1 MQNSGTVDAISLS
14 HSFDSLSMDEDF
26 MNFLLDGSAAPQLP
40 ASMKTEDNQDLHLV
54 PTTMVSDQFA
64 FNGNNDMEGET
75 TQDQAAERPSLPPQP
90 SYTTTTTAI
99 SSAATQLPTTLS
111 LPPPPPTPP
120 SDGLSLSS
128 PGLDDPFAGLTDIFP
143 ILGDLAEPVI
153 EKEEEEIESGSVQT
167 TSSSSSAAAVPL
179 VKVKEEPKEPKRKS
193 SSSKEKK
200 AARAAKKQKLEP
212 QPSDFIESLRGMNSA
227 QLEQYAETQPLTE
240 AQQTELKEW
249 IRKIKNRESASLSRQ
264 NRKNHQQELEIQIE
278 GLDTSNSRLREQ
290 ITELQIENRVLK
302 KELDDFKTLIEK
314 SNLGQAFALYNNTK
328 KAAAPPAPVA
338 APVETTTAAVTPAVP
353 PPSAS
358 VAAPAPTP
366 AVVPSGGIQLSDVIL
381 KAMSGGKP
389 NKEGMALVLYLLM
402 ALHSYGQYWNKVTAQ
417 HQVAMPQP
425 DEVTAQA

>member
-1 MQNSGTVDAISLS
+1 VDMATISLS
-14 HSFDSLSMDEDF
+14 HSFDSLSMDEEF
-26 MNFLLDGSAAPQLP
+26 MNFLLDGSAAPQQMP
-40 ASMKTEDNQDLHLV
+40 VAMKTEDQARSQDPNLV
-54 PTTMVSDQFA
+54 PDQFA
-64 FNGNNDMEGET
+64 FNEGNSTEEE
-75 TQDQAAERPSLPPQP
+75 AARPSLPPQP
-90 SYTTTTTAI
+90 SYTSATTTQ
-99 SSAATQLPTTLS
+99 AALS

-143 ILGDLAEPVI
+143 ILGDLAEPVM
-153 EKEEEEIESGSVQT
+153 EREEEIESGSVQT
-167 TSSSSSAAAVPL
+167 TASTAVPL
-179 VKVKEEPKEPKRKS
+179 VKVKEEPKEPKRKNS
-193 SSSKEKK
+193 SSSSSTKEKK

-212 QPSDFIESLRGMNSA
+212 QPSDFIGSLRGMNSA

-328 KAAAPPAPVA
+328 KAAPAPSPVPTPAAASVPTVAAASPAPAPAPVA
-338 APVETTTAAVTPAVP
+338 ASPTA
-353 PPSAS
+353 
-358 VAAPAPTP
+358 
-366 AVVPSGGIQLSDVIL
+366 VPSGGIQLSDVIL

-417 HQVAMPQP
+417 HQVPMPQP
-425 DEVTAQA
+425 DEVTVQA

>member
-1 MQNSGTVDAISLS
+1 
-14 HSFDSLSMDEDF
+14 
-26 MNFLLDGSAAPQLP
+26 
-40 ASMKTEDNQDLHLV
+40 
-54 PTTMVSDQFA
+54 
-64 FNGNNDMEGET
+64 
-75 TQDQAAERPSLPPQP
+75 
-90 SYTTTTTAI
+90 
-99 SSAATQLPTTLS
+99 
-111 LPPPPPTPP
+111 
-120 SDGLSLSS
+120 
-128 PGLDDPFAGLTDIFP
+128 
-143 ILGDLAEPVI
+143 
-153 EKEEEEIESGSVQT
+153 
-167 TSSSSSAAAVPL
+167 
-179 VKVKEEPKEPKRKS
+179 
-193 SSSKEKK
+193 
-200 AARAAKKQKLEP
+200 
-212 QPSDFIESLRGMNSA
+212 
-227 QLEQYAETQPLTE
+227 
-240 AQQTELKEW
+240 
-249 IRKIKNRESASLSRQ
+249 
-264 NRKNHQQELEIQIE
+264 
-278 GLDTSNSRLREQ
+278 
-290 ITELQIENRVLK
+290 VLK

>member
-1 MQNSGTVDAISLS
+1 MATISLS
-14 HSFDSLSMDEDF
+14 HSFDSLSMDEEF
-26 MNFLLDGSAAPQLP
+26 MNFLLDGSAAPQQMP
-40 ASMKTEDNQDLHLV
+40 VAMKTEDQARSQDPNLV
-54 PTTMVSDQFA
+54 PDQFA
-64 FNGNNDMEGET
+64 FNEGNPTEEE
-75 TQDQAAERPSLPPQP
+75 AARPSLPPQP
-90 SYTTTTTAI
+90 TYTTSTTTQ
-99 SSAATQLPTTLS
+99 AALS

-143 ILGDLAEPVI
+143 ILGDLAEPVM
-153 EKEEEEIESGSVQT
+153 EREEEIESGSVQT
-167 TSSSSSAAAVPL
+167 TASTAVPL
-179 VKVKEEPKEPKRKS
+179 VKVKEEPKEPKRKNSSS

-212 QPSDFIESLRGMNSA
+212 QPSDFIGSLRGMNSA

-328 KAAAPPAPVA
+328 KAAPAPAPAPTPVPTPTPAASVATVAATSPAPAPAPVA
-338 APVETTTAAVTPAVP
+338 AAPPTA
-353 PPSAS
+353 
-358 VAAPAPTP
+358 
-366 AVVPSGGIQLSDVIL
+366 VPSGGIQLSDVIL

-417 HQVAMPQP
+417 HQVPMPQP
-425 DEVTAQA
+425 DEVTVQA

>member
-75 TQDQAAERPSLPPQP
+75 TQDQAAERRPSLPPQP

-167 TSSSSSAAAVPL
+167 TSSSSAAAVPL

-249 IRKIKNRESASLSRQ
+249 IR
-264 NRKNHQQELEIQIE
+264 
-278 GLDTSNSRLREQ
+278 
-290 ITELQIENRVLK
+290 
-302 KELDDFKTLIEK
+302 
-314 SNLGQAFALYNNTK
+314 Y
-328 KAAAPPAPVA
+328 AP
-338 APVETTTAAVTPAVP
+338 
-353 PPSAS
+353 
-358 VAAPAPTP
+358 
-366 AVVPSGGIQLSDVIL
+366 
-381 KAMSGGKP
+381 
-389 NKEGMALVLYLLM
+389 LL
-402 ALHSYGQYWNKVTAQ
+402 L
-417 HQVAMPQP
+417 
-425 DEVTAQA
+425 